1 MNFEIYTVMYYFIL
15 FAYII
20 VQFGWKARNVIDKGH
35 LGFCLSS
42 LSLLHVRLCE
52 SYWPPRTANLTTF
65 LTDLFKHGIILD
77 SLTMYLS
84 YIQIHTYHI
93 VNHIYIYMSIIVYI
107 HVLFLLINPHE
118 WSHHFWTSECEDGH
132 SKAGEICYLAGA
144 FPFSVCC
151 WDHCVFI
158 GLMNFNFHELQLL
171 LGKTWNATTVV
182 TNVKKSEIDGKQL
195 VERPFQKSLVHI
207 CGVSDVSVFVFF
219 SVMDR

>member
-1 MNFEIYTVMYYFIL
+1 MLKCRGFHQFSIFVSSLVHLTAFRRKCVDSRASPFSSAGHIARPHWASLTAVGQARCRETPHLSWNCIPNCYKLLVPQKSEMNFEIYTVMYYFIL

-93 VNHIYIYMSIIVYI
+93 VNHRTPCK
-107 HVLFLLINPHE
+107 NP
-118 WSHHFWTSECEDGH
+118 
-132 SKAGEICYLAGA
+132 
-144 FPFSVCC
+144 
-151 WDHCVFI
+151 
-158 GLMNFNFHELQLL
+158 
-171 LGKTWNATTVV
+171 
-182 TNVKKSEIDGKQL
+182 
-195 VERPFQKSLVHI
+195 
-207 CGVSDVSVFVFF
+207 
-219 SVMDR
+219 